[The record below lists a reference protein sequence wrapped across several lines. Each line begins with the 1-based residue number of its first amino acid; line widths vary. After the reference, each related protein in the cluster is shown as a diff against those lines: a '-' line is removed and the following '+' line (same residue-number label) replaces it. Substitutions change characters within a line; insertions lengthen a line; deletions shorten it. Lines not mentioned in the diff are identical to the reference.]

1 MPKNSRNRSRSKPAQ
16 PRKRALVDYEVE
28 IKLPCDEL
36 TRLTESGLALE
47 RTRAKHFEDNW
58 VFKLPDGKLRKGQY
72 LRVRH
77 TGNGD
82 GAGRRHAG
90 VLTYKGKSRR
100 TSADAK
106 GKYKGKKVREEVET
120 AVGQPAKTVKI
131 LKRLGFQRSFRYQK
145 WRTCFVVRLD
155 DGRTIQAMFDETPI
169 GNFIELEGDAAAI
182 ETVAH
187 QLGYPSSAFISESYV
202 EMQVARCAGKGEPLS
217 DMVFPKPKRQRKA
230 HLRKSAP
237 DSESSADSPKPKAA
251 SKSKAKDATKAASGL
266 RKRSRRGKSGRRHH
280 EADASPVLPDD
291 VKSAES
297 SEPEAIS
304 SGAAAG

>member
-1 MPKNSRNRSRSKPAQ
+1 MPKLPRSKSKSKPNASQ
-16 PRKRALVDYEVE
+16 KRELIDYEVE

-36 TRLTESGLALE
+36 ARLTEAGLTLE
-47 RTRAKHFEDNW
+47 RSRARHFEDNW

-100 TSADAK
+100 TNADAK

-145 WRTCFVVRLD
+145 YRTCYLVRLD
-155 DGRTIQAMFDETPI
+155 DGRTIQATFDETPI
-169 GNFIELEGDAAAI
+169 GKYIELEGDAAAI
-182 ETVAH
+182 EVVAS
-187 QLGYPSSAFISESYV
+187 QLGYPTSAFISESYV
-202 EMQVARCAGKGEPLS
+202 EMQVARCTSKGEPLS
-217 DMVFPKPKRQRKA
+217 DLVFPKRKKPRKSNVRKA
-230 HLRKSAP
+230 AADESTDDLKPRSTTKNAGKAISGERKA
-237 DSESSADSPKPKAA
+237 
-251 SKSKAKDATKAASGL
+251 
-266 RKRSRRGKSGRRHH
+266 SRREKSSRRRR
-280 EADASPVLPDD
+280 DAGTQPAVIEDD
-291 VKSAES
+291 AVDSTPTPES
-297 SEPEAIS
+297 
-304 SGAAAG
+304 

>member
-1 MPKNSRNRSRSKPAQ
+1 MPKTQRNKSKSKPN
-16 PRKRALVDYEVE
+16 PSRKRALVDYEVE
-28 IKLPCDEL
+28 VKLVCDDVSQ
-36 TRLTESGLALE
+36 LTEAGLTLE
-47 RTRAKHFEDNW
+47 RSKARHFEDNW

-100 TSADAK
+100 TNADAK

-145 WRTCFVVRLD
+145 YRTCYVVRLD
-155 DGRTIQAMFDETPI
+155 DGRTLQATFDETPI

-182 ETVAH
+182 EIIAS
-187 QLGYPSSAFISESYV
+187 QLGYPNSAFISESYV
-202 EMQVARCAGKGEPLS
+202 EMQVARCASRGEALT
-217 DMVFPKPKRQRKA
+217 DLVFPKAKKPKKQA
-230 HLRKSAP
+230 ARKSP
-237 DSESSADSPKPKAA
+237 DAASEPTDAIALKA
-251 SKSKAKDATKAASGL
+251 SKSTAKSAGGS
-266 RKRSRRGKSGRRHH
+266 RKRSRRPKAGRHRDSRLAKIAEPQSG
-280 EADASPVLPDD
+280 LPD
-291 VKSAES
+291 VI
-297 SEPEAIS
+297 EP
-304 SGAAAG
+304 